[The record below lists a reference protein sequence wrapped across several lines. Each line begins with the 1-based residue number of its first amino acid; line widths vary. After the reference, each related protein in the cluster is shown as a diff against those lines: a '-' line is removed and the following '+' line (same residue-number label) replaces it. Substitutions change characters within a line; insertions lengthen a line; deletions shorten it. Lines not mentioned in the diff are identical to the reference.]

1 MYLGLKQKK
10 KEIEM
15 SEDNLSENDYLAEMS
30 ENNEQ
35 FDENG
40 ICIFCDKHKDKAPH
54 YKCWIK

>member
-40 ICIFCDKHKDKAPH
+40 ICIFCNKHKDETSH